1 MDRGL
6 GGEDGFSGKT
16 GLDDSD
22 FPVEVF
28 IRDNRTEN
36 IISFE
41 HWHTCFEIL
50 YVLEGH
56 ARHFME
62 DRDHDIRQGDF
73 ILIRCGEVHGT
84 VCRQSENTR
93 IMVVKF
99 MPSLVSEQYY
109 RLSGSRYISAF
120 LNSGRESI
128 YRLNGE
134 EKQIIQAF
142 LRELY
147 EDFYGKGSAYELL
160 VKSGVYRLIAYC
172 IRFGLI
178 PVPNAA
184 AGCDYEKLLEVL
196 LYIENHFQA
205 NITLRQVS
213 EMLHM
218 NYSYTSRYFK
228 RLTGRT
234 FKQYLDYIRV
244 CEADKLLET
253 ERHMF
258 RVAEQCGFSSPQ
270 SFSRTYKRLRG
281 HSPKVK
287 KC

>member
-1 MDRGL
+1 MAFQ
-6 GGEDGFSGKT
+6 EKT
-16 GLDDSD
+16 GLDNSD

-28 IRDNRTEN
+28 IRDNQKEN

-56 ARHFME
+56 ARHFMQ
-62 DRDHDIRQGDF
+62 DRDYDIQQGDF
-73 ILIRCGEVHGT
+73 VLIRCGEVHGT
-84 VCRQSENTR
+84 VCRQEENTR

-120 LNSGRESI
+120 LNSGSESI
-128 YRLNGE
+128 YRLSGE
-134 EKQIIQAF
+134 ERRVIQTV
-142 LRELY
+142 LRGLY
-147 EDFYGKGSAYELL
+147 EDFAAKGSAYELL
-160 VKSGVYRLIAYC
+160 VKGGVYRLIAYC

-178 PVPNAA
+178 AVPNAL
-184 AGCDYEKLLEVL
+184 AGCDYDKLLEVL
-196 LYIENHFQA
+196 LYIESNFQTD
-205 NITLRQVS
+205 ITLQRVAQ
-213 EMLHM
+213 MLHM
-218 NYSYTSRYFK
+218 NYSYASRYFK

-258 RVAEQCGFSSPQ
+258 RVAQQCGFSSQQ

-281 HSPKVK
+281 HPPKVK

>member
-1 MDRGL
+1 MAFQER
-6 GGEDGFSGKT
+6 T
-16 GLDDSD
+16 GLDNSD

-28 IRDNRTEN
+28 IRDNQEEN

-41 HWHTCFEIL
+41 HWHNCFEIL

-56 ARHFME
+56 ACHFME

-73 ILIRCGEVHGT
+73 VLIRCGEVHGT
-84 VCRQSENTR
+84 VCRQTENTR

-99 MPSLVSEQYY
+99 MPSLVGEQYC
-109 RLSGSRYISAF
+109 RLSGSRYITAF
-120 LNSGRESI
+120 LNSGRTCI
-128 YRLNGE
+128 YRLSGE
-134 EKQIIQAF
+134 EKRVIQAV
-142 LRELY
+142 LQELY
-147 EDFYGKGSAYELL
+147 QDFAAKGSAYELL

-172 IRFGLI
+172 IRYGLI
-178 PVPNAA
+178 TVPNAVS
-184 AGCDYEKLLEVL
+184 GCDYEKLLEVL
-196 LYIENHFQA
+196 LYIENHFQED
-205 NITLRQVS
+205 ITLWQVS

-228 RLTGRT
+228 KLTGRT

-244 CEADKLLET
+244 CEADKLLQT

-258 RVAEQCGFSSPQ
+258 RIAEQCGFSSQQ
-270 SFSRTYKRLRG
+270 SFSRVYKRLRG
-281 HSPKVK
+281 HPPKVK